1 MFGVQPGKINMEPQ
15 KKASLEMEKHLHTI
29 NFWVLCWFFGGV
41 PTFES
46 LIPGTLNNHF

>member
-29 NFWVLCWFFGGV
+29 NFWGSMLIFLGV
-41 PTFES
+41 Y
-46 LIPGTLNNHF
+46 LLLNH